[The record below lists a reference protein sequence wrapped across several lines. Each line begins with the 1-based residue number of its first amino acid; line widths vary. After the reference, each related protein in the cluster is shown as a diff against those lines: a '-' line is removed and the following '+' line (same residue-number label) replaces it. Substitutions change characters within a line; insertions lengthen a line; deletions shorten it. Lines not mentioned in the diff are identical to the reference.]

1 MHDAASGTVTFLFT
15 DLEGST
21 RLWEDFPDAMQDAL
35 ARHDAILRG
44 AMLARDGQIVKTTGD
59 GVHAVFASAHD
70 ALAAA
75 ADAERAIVAE
85 PWGRTGPL
93 RVRIGVHTGDAELR
107 DGDYYGPAVN
117 RAARLMDAAHGGQI
131 LVSLATEELSRDVLD
146 DDLGFVDLGEHRLRD
161 LARPERIFQLTG
173 TGLPDDFAPPAS
185 LDSIPGNLPPQVSSF
200 IGRDQAVV
208 DITDALRRAPLVT
221 ITGTGGVGKTRLALQ
236 TAAHS
241 IDDYLDGAWLCELG
255 VANDDN
261 EVVQIVAASLGVN
274 PRPGM
279 SLEASVIEHLRTKQ
293 LLLLLD
299 NCEHVLNVS
308 GRFAEQVVHVV
319 SRRPHPGDEPRGAR
333 GRGRTDPSAALALAA
348 GGFCLDGTSSL
359 PVTRWSSSSI
369 AHGGATGFALD
380 ASNAPA
386 VAEICRRLDG
396 IPLAIQLAAA
406 RVVSMS
412 PDRDRRAAR
421 RAISPSHRRAP
432 ECSRAP
438 PDLARRGRLVVLAA
452 HPMRNSS
459 CSHGSACSRAASRR
473 PMRPRWSPVTASTR
487 GT

>member
-1 MHDAASGTVTFLFT
+1 MTFLFT

-35 ARHDAILRG
+35 ARHDAILRD

-75 ADAERAIVAE
+75 ADAERAIVTE
-85 PWGRTGPL
+85 PWGVTGPL

-131 LVSLATEELSRDVLD
+131 LVSLATEELARDVLD

-185 LDSIPGNLPPQVSSF
+185 LDSVPGNLPPQVSSF
-200 IGRDQAVV
+200 IGREQAVV
-208 DITDALRRAPLVT
+208 DTTDALRRAPLVT

-241 IDDYLDGAWLCELG
+241 IDDYPDGAWLCELG

-274 PRPGM
+274 PRPGK
-279 SLEASVIEHLRTKQ
+279 SLEASVLEHLRTKQ

-299 NCEHVLNVS
+299 NCEHVLNVT
-308 GRFAEQVVHVV
+308 GRLAESVVRGCPHVHILAT
-319 SRRPHPGDEPRGAR
+319 SREGLAVEGEQIRPLR
-333 GRGRTDPSAALALAA
+333 SL
-348 GGFCLDGTSSL
+348 SL
-359 PVTRWSSSSI
+359 P
-369 AHGGATGFALD
+369 
-380 ASNAPA
+380 
-386 VAEICRRLDG
+386 E
-396 IPLAIQLAAA
+396 AAA
-406 RVVSMS
+406 SMQ
-412 PDRDRRAAR
+412 RRR
-421 RAISPSHRRAP
+421 RQ
-432 ECSRAP
+432 
-438 PDLARRGRLVVLAA
+438 
-452 HPMRNSS
+452 
-459 CSHGSACSRAASRR
+459 
-473 PMRPRWSPVTASTR
+473 
-487 GT
+487 